1 MMGETEPGRL
11 AVWRVHGGGDELCL
25 HIDLD
30 CDRAVLLR
38 ISPDGHVTTTL
49 SKSFTEWLQ
58 AEPIQA
64 A

>member
-1 MMGETEPGRL
+1 MDETPPGRL
-11 AVWRVHGGGDELCL
+11 AVWRVHGVVDELCL

-30 CDRAVLLR
+30 CDGAVLLR

-49 SKSFTEWLQ
+49 TKRFTEWLATEAQ
-58 AEPIQA
+58 QA